1 MPNRYQKQLRLWP
14 CFKNMIVS
22 CINGGKGGRK
32 KACYLSRT
40 IHHQDMCVHPNF
52 GRNLFDIVHCGE
64 WEFTL
69 WKVHNYSTRKE
80 RLNWE
85 WKTLESWKL

>member
-1 MPNRYQKQLRLWP
+1 
-14 CFKNMIVS
+14 MIVS

-52 GRNLFDIVHCGE
+52 GRNLFDIVHCGGV
-64 WEFTL
+64 TIYL
-69 WKVHNYSTRKE
+69 MKNIIIQ
-80 RLNWE
+80 
-85 WKTLESWKL
+85 LEKKD